1 MDNNKNESAFPRPY
15 SELQKHDGLGT
26 FSAQDGLTKREYF
39 AGLAM
44 QGILSSKKF
53 DNTMHSMG
61 DKVWERQSNFVNE
74 NANLAIQMADELL
87 KKLNG

>member
-1 MDNNKNESAFPRPY
+1 MDDPKNEPAFPRPY
-15 SELQKHDGLGT
+15 SELHKHDGLGT

-44 QGILSSKKF
+44 QGILSCKKF

-61 DKVWERQSNFVNE
+61 DKVWERQSQFVHDNTH
-74 NANLAIQMADELL
+74 LAIQMADELL